1 MELGISWK
9 YACLVVGDKR
19 NPQFY
24 HNLQLAITHT
34 GHLFRLP
41 LRINGM
47 QADLMYL
54 WSFYH
59 LKSDHTCSDHLSHE
73 SYAKHSVGAK
83 GFWRVTFGY
92 YWVILLGVKRLQK
105 TKCRSL
111 QKYRFLTTVRKLSE
125 Y

>member
-1 MELGISWK
+1 M
-9 YACLVVGDKR
+9 GDKR

-47 QADLMYL
+47 QADLTYL

-83 GFWRVTFGY
+83 GFGRVTFGY
-92 YWVILLGVKRLQK
+92 YWVILLGVKRLKK
-105 TKCRSL
+105 TKCITL